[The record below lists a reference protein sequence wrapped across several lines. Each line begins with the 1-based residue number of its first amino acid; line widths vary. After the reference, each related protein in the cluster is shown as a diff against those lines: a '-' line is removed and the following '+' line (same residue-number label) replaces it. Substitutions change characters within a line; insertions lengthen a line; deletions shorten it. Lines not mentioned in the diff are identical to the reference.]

1 MHTQSTSIFI
11 SYARKDGAQLAQR
24 LRDDLSAN
32 GYDAWLD
39 TSRLLPGASWSA
51 EIEAAVDRADIF
63 LAILSSGSYV
73 SDVCRGEQLR
83 ALRRGKRVIPLLLDE
98 EADRPVFLESAQF
111 VSFTS
116 AIPYPDAWT
125 RLQATLQSTQSASLV
140 ETFTHT
146 YVTAPRVPRHVVER
160 PDELRILRERILRD
174 EPSDTMEAIALTGMG
189 GLGKTTLALMLC
201 HDSAIQNAFPEG
213 IIWLNIGRETTE
225 LVPKLREVGRALG
238 DDPKHFDTLEGS
250 TNRLRTMLPGK
261 AVLLILDDIWD
272 LHQVE
277 PFLVDSPT
285 SRLLITTRHQE
296 IALTLHADRI
306 APATLTDSQSL
317 EVLARWTGIARSIL
331 PVEARTIVRECGRL
345 PLALSMIGGLIRSSL
360 TKGRA
365 DAWASVLNRLQ
376 NAEIDRIR
384 FPLENYPY
392 EELQRAIQIS
402 VDELDG
408 PDQQRYLDMAIFPED
423 TPVPESVLQTFWGV
437 DSDRAQD
444 TIDKW
449 LDGSLATRNDK
460 GGITIHDLQLDY
472 VRKISVSRL
481 GVLHSQFIDSYAKR
495 YQHEWPAVPSDGY
508 FYQHIAEHMAAAERW
523 RELAHMLVSPQ
534 FVRAK
539 LDASSYSSYLE
550 LLLDFRWRE
559 QCLDAIEDGTM
570 RAAFVDIE
578 SHAKRLRSFRNRAA
592 ETAAI
597 EAWLDD
603 VNGLRHLVIT
613 GAAGFGKTI
622 LIQHLLFRSRRE
634 RHFLILNQRSLWSFD
649 DFLERF
655 LQGLRQSVG
664 VDVHIPAIYQ
674 AGPPWDN
681 LPPQHLARLLSEET
695 AGRLHQ
701 PVCVILDDVNHGVDV
716 STGFLF
722 PFLVQRVLEF
732 AEELL
737 PSIRFIW
744 AARVLPAQFND
755 FPVYVV
761 DLHGLPVYR
770 THKWQLF

>member
-1 MHTQSTSIFI
+1 
-11 SYARKDGAQLAQR
+11 
-24 LRDDLSAN
+24 
-32 GYDAWLD
+32 
-39 TSRLLPGASWSA
+39 
-51 EIEAAVDRADIF
+51 
-63 LAILSSGSYV
+63 
-73 SDVCRGEQLR
+73 
-83 ALRRGKRVIPLLLDE
+83 VIPLLLDE
-98 EADRPVFLESAQF
+98 EADRPVFLESTQF
-111 VSFTS
+111 ESFTL

-125 RLQATLQSTQSASLV
+125 RLKATLQSTQTASLV
-140 ETFTHT
+140 KTFAHT
-146 YVTAPRVPRHVVER
+146 YVTAPRVPKHIVER
-160 PDELRILRERILRD
+160 PDELRLLRERVLRD
-174 EPSDTMEAIALTGMG
+174 EPSDTMEAIALIGMG

-213 IIWLNIGRETTE
+213 VIWLDIGRATTE

-250 TNRLRTMLPGK
+250 TNRLRTVLPGK
-261 AVLLILDDIWD
+261 ALLLILDDIWD
-272 LHQVE
+272 LCQVE

-285 SRLLITTRHQE
+285 SRLLITTRHQD

-317 EVLARWTGIARSIL
+317 EVLARWTGIARADL
-331 PVEARTIVRECGRL
+331 PGEARTIVRECGRL

-365 DAWASVLNRLQ
+365 DAWTSALNRLQ

-392 EELQRAIQIS
+392 QELQRAIQVS

-437 DSDRAQD
+437 DADRAQD

-460 GGITIHDLQLDY
+460 GGISMHDLQLDY
-472 VRKISVSRL
+472 VRKINSSRL
-481 GVLHSQFIDSYAKR
+481 GVLHSHIIDSYATR

-523 RELAHMLVSPQ
+523 RELAHVLVSPQ

-539 LDASSYSSYLE
+539 LDASSYLE
-550 LLLDFRWRE
+550 LLLDFRWRK
-559 QCLDAIEDGTM
+559 QCLEAIEDGTT
-570 RAAFVDIE
+570 RANFVDIE
-578 SHAKRLRSFRNRAA
+578 SHAERLRGFISRTA

-613 GAAGFGKTI
+613 GASGIGKTM
-622 LIQHLLFRSRRE
+622 LIRHLKFRSRRE
-634 RHFLILNQRSLWSFD
+634 RHFLTLDPHALLGSFD
-649 DFLERF
+649 GFLEQF
-655 LQGLRQSVG
+655 LRGLRESVG
-664 VDVHIPAIYQ
+664 VDVYIPA
-674 AGPPWDN
+674 ADRVFPGDDP
-681 LPPQHLARLLSEET
+681 PPQYFARLLFKET

-701 PVCVILDDVNHGVDV
+701 PVCVILDELQHGVDG
-716 STGFLF
+716 SIPSL
-722 PFLVQRVLEF
+722 LVQHVLEF
-732 AEELL
+732 AEEL
-737 PSIRFIW
+737 PQSIRFIW
-744 AARVLPAQFND
+744 AARFLPAQLRNLSANI
-755 FPVYVV
+755 V
-761 DLHGLPVYR
+761 DLQSFSLEETVNALQARFGERLSREVIETFVQMAGRLNLSNFGSLVAMLEQLGTKDQELPPSLDR
-770 THKWQLF
+770 